1 MAAGPHTPIAPFWT
15 RVPRFFLFPLQPSAL
30 WRVMVFAA
38 LPALG
43 AFGTSPAALAVLIG
57 GLSILAWVF
66 LLRFASRVL
75 NETSL
80 GRLSPAD
87 YSPLP
92 DESMAYMPYKILALF
107 MIPGFAVGIVAA
119 LTGETL
125 GMVANLLVT
134 LVTPAALMALVISRS
149 LATGLNPSAS
159 WAIISGIGKPYALLC
174 VFLFSLSASQIFLTM
189 KVGELRLLPLMMRW
203 AELQAAAQQAYQLQ
217 DEAAFEEAMEGIAQ
231 FFKHL
236 KPTLAGAVWLISAV
250 AMYFT
255 LIASS
260 MLGYVLYQYHQALG
274 LEVEVLPGQRAKNPA
289 SSQTDVE
296 SGQIAAHIA
305 EGRLDQ
311 ALEIAYEAQRIDPQ
325 NPIVQE
331 RYNKLL
337 HLAGKDERLINHS
350 QRLIPM
356 LLGSGNGRA
365 AVETWLR
372 SRERQPEF
380 RPEDAKHVLQLAEAA
395 RANREPKRA
404 MEILNGFDKAF
415 KNHPLV
421 PEVYFL
427 GGCILC
433 EDLHKDE
440 LADRF
445 FATLCTRHPEH
456 PRVEDA
462 LRMRDTIRRVRK
474 AAANKPAAAS

>member
-1 MAAGPHTPIAPFWT
+1 MAAGTLATIAPFWT
-15 RVPRFFLFPLQPSAL
+15 RVPRFFLFPLQPAAL
-30 WRVMVFAA
+30 WRVIVFAA

-57 GLSILAWVF
+57 GLSILAWIF
-66 LLRFASRVL
+66 LLRFACRVL

-92 DESMAYMPYKILALF
+92 DESMAYMPYKILALLV
-107 MIPGFAVGIVAA
+107 ISSVAVGIVTA

-125 GMVANLLVT
+125 GMMANLLVT
-134 LVTPAALMALVISRS
+134 LVMPAALMAMVISRS
-149 LATGLNPSAS
+149 LGTGLNPVAS
-159 WAIISGIGKPYALLC
+159 WSIINGIGKPYALLC
-174 VFLFSLSASQIFLTM
+174 VFLFSLSASQIFLIM
-189 KVGELRLLPLMMRW
+189 KVGEFQLMPLMVRW
-203 AELQAAAQQAYQLQ
+203 SELQAAAQQAYQAQ
-217 DEAAFEEAMEGIAQ
+217 DEIAFSEAMEGITQ
-231 FFKHL
+231 FFRQM
-236 KPTLAGAVWLISAV
+236 KPTLAGAIWLISAV

-274 LEVEVLPGQRAKNPA
+274 LEVEVLPGQRAKNPIQ
-289 SSQTDVE
+289 SQSDAE
-296 SGQIAAHIA
+296 SEQIAACIA

-311 ALEIAYEAQRIDPQ
+311 ALEVAYEAQRLDPHT
-325 NPIVQE
+325 PSVQE

-337 HLAGKDERLINHS
+337 HLSGKDDRLINHS
-350 QRLIPM
+350 QRLIPL
-356 LLGSGNGRA
+356 LLGCGNGRA
-365 AVETWLR
+365 ALDTWLR

-380 RPEDAKHVLQLAEAA
+380 HPEEARHVLQLAEAA
-395 RANREPKRA
+395 RAQREPKRA
-404 MEILNGFDKAF
+404 MEILNGFDKLF

-421 PEVYFL
+421 PEVYYL
-427 GGCILC
+427 CGCILC
-433 EDLHKDE
+433 EDLQKDE

-445 FATLCTRHPEH
+445 FATLCVRYPEH

-474 AAANKPAAAS
+474 AAASKPEAVS